1 MWFIC
6 YINDDPILSGIL
18 IWLYLFFPED
28 IEIISK
34 FFRIIINILGIPV
47 LLMSL
52 LSGLAVSDCLSPYGL

>member
-1 MWFIC
+1 MIAS
-6 YINDDPILSGIL
+6 I
-18 IWLYLFFPED
+18 FPED

-34 FFRIIINILGIPV
+34 FFRIIINILGSPV